1 MPFLYVTQPKLRTYI
16 IPPVFV
22 LHVSSVSPFL
32 TILDKD
38 KQHEAS
44 LNLLNIPGLY
54 FSLVYGSFNDAG
66 LKTSSGER
74 AVTDAFERI

>member
-1 MPFLYVTQPKLRTYI
+1 M
-16 IPPVFV
+16 FV
-22 LHVSSVSPFL
+22 LHASSVSPSL

-44 LNLLNIPGLY
+44 IKLLYIPGLY
-54 FSLVYGSFNDAG
+54 FTLVYGSFNDAG

-74 AVTDAFERI
+74 VVNDAFESL